1 LESRGFLAELYN
13 YNDMEVLRL
22 AGVGNIG
29 GLQRC
34 VLINHTDV
42 IEMYEPHR
50 YATGE
55 DTNGLELP
63 VSALRLKPNAE
74 LLQIWFVPGEGSFES
89 TGFGSEQ
96 PTGGGAF
103 VHKVMFEP
111 PGDWPA
117 VGSKLHTMKR
127 KKWLVVMED
136 TNGLV
141 RLAGGR
147 KQGLKLDYGYKGAN
161 RRYNITL
168 EAVVAH
174 DAYYLKGFDLVDFTG
189 STSGFS
195 EGFSFGFES

>member
-1 LESRGFLAELYN
+1 
-13 YNDMEVLRL
+13 MEIIRL

-34 VLINHTDV
+34 VLINHAHLL
-42 IEMYEPHR
+42 EMYEPHR
-50 YATGE
+50 YVTGQAN
-55 DTNGLELP
+55 NGLELP
-63 VSALRLKPNAE
+63 RSGLKLKTNAE
-74 LLQIWFVPGEGSFES
+74 MLQIWFVPGEGQFES
-89 TGFGSEQ
+89 SPQATN
-96 PTGGGAF
+96 GGDF
-103 VHKVMFEP
+103 LHSVTFEP
-111 PGDWPA
+111 PGDWPEI
-117 VGSKLHTMKR
+117 GNKLHTMNG
-127 KKWLVVMED
+127 KKWLAVMED

-147 KQGLKLDYGYKGAN
+147 KQGLRMIYGYKTAN

-174 DAYYLKGFDLVDFTG
+174 NAYYLKGFDNADFVG

>member
-1 LESRGFLAELYN
+1 
-13 YNDMEVLRL
+13 MEIIRL

-34 VLINHTDV
+34 VLINHAHLV
-42 IEMYEPHR
+42 EMYEPHR

-63 VSALRLKPNAE
+63 VSAMKLKTNAE
-74 LLQIWFVPGEGSFES
+74 MLQMWFVPGEGQFES
-89 TGFGSEQ
+89 TEA
-96 PTGGGAF
+96 PNKGAF
-103 VHKVMFEP
+103 LHRVTFEP
-111 PGDWPA
+111 PGDWPEI
-117 VGSKLHTMKR
+117 GNKLHTMKR

-147 KQGLKLDYGYKGAN
+147 KQGLRLSHGYKSAN
-161 RRYNITL
+161 RRYSITL

-174 DAYYLKGFDLVDFTG
+174 DAYYLKGFTEAEWAG